1 MELKNKIKQIIL
13 RIICGLFLIIAIFFG
28 AVAAFYSI
36 GGGAPNLFGKYI
48 YLVKTDAFDLLHN
61 GTALI
66 AEEVDAYEIQPWNI
80 VIFTLENN
88 APALAE
94 VRTSTLADGVYSFT
108 AVTEN
113 GTEITLSQGQIVAK
127 GMTYSDFWGA
137 VISFATSPLGV
148 MLIAVVPCLIII
160 VLEITK
166 FIRKTIMPQPEI
178 ETVKKQLETPTYTPD
193 TGRAGV
199 MSAYNKTGSL
209 DDSIGIYDTQKI
221 RTSADRTDVLEIS
234 NQPEMPLFLRQQ
246 RPPAPKQSQKRAN
259 ETMPLSQ
266 KKLNAA
272 IAAAKAE
279 REAQV
284 EREKAV
290 KDIQK
295 ERPKAIAAEK
305 EHEEYLKN
313 VSNAV
318 RDKAQ
323 VKAASNAA
331 VKNMM
336 DKTTEIDPKPV
347 RAAAAASRPTPR
359 RESQFRPEFTPSRQT
374 QAASQRTASTRTT
387 QLRRPGEEEQLK
399 QYTPR
404 SSASSNHATTSIPRL
419 DALLNEDVDSNYNLD
434 DILASLDRRG

>member
-1 MELKNKIKQIIL
+1 MELKNKVKQIIL
-13 RIICGLFLIIAIFFG
+13 RAICGIFLIIAIFLG
-28 AVAAFYSI
+28 SVAAFYSI
-36 GGGAPNLFGKYI
+36 GGGAPNLFGKYF
-48 YLVKTDAFDLLHN
+48 YLVKTDAFDLLKN

-80 VIFTLENN
+80 VIFTLENG

-94 VRTSTLADGVYSFT
+94 IRSSELADGVYSFK
-108 AVTEN
+108 AVVEN
-113 GTEITLSQGQIVAK
+113 GSEITLSQSQIVAK

-137 VISFATSPLGV
+137 VIGFAVSPLGV
-148 MLIAVVPCLIII
+148 MLVAVVPCLIII
-160 VLEITK
+160 VIEITK
-166 FIRKTIMPQPEI
+166 FIRKTMPQPEI

-193 TGRAGV
+193 MGRAGV
-199 MSAYNKTGSL
+199 MNAYKSGSL
-209 DDSIGIYDTQKI
+209 DDSIGLYDNQNIK
-221 RTSADRTDVLEIS
+221 TSVDRTDVLEIS
-234 NQPEMPLFLRQQ
+234 NQTETPLFLRQQ
-246 RPPAPKQSQKRAN
+246 RPAPKPQTKRSN

-279 REAQV
+279 REMQA
-284 EREKAV
+284 EREKTV

-295 ERPKAIAAEK
+295 TRGAAIAAEK

-318 RDKAQ
+318 KDKGIAR
-323 VKAASNAA
+323 AASDAA

-336 DKTTEIDPKPV
+336 QRTAEIETVASKNTASVQRPV
-347 RAAAAASRPTPR
+347 PR
-359 RESQFRPEFTPSRQT
+359 RESNFRPEFTPSQQT
-374 QAASQRTASTRTT
+374 QRSVQRTS
-387 QLRRPGEEEQLK
+387 QIRRPSEEEVK

-404 SSASSNHATTSIPRL
+404 KLSSASSAHSTTSIPRL
-419 DALLNEDVDSNYNLD
+419 DALLNEDVDDDSYNLD